1 MADSGNTGEL
11 IALALKRAGTRHLF
25 TLNGGH
31 IWPILTGATEH
42 GIHIVDVRHEQ
53 SAAFAAEG
61 WAKVTREC
69 GVAAVTAG
77 PGVTNAVTALAQAQS
92 GDSPVLVI
100 GGRAPVARWGM
111 GSLQEM
117 DHVAVVKTLTKQS
130 VTLGSPEDA
139 FACVLQL
146 MRTALS
152 RRTGPVFM
160 DIPIDVFFGAAD
172 LPEATEHLTADPGPP
187 VDPDAVR
194 RVAALIRDAQ
204 RPAVIAGGAVWW
216 AHAED
221 ELRRFVEAAH
231 LPTCVNGMAR
241 GMLPPGHPLF
251 FPRARGQALGQADLI
266 LVVGVPLDFRLNF
279 GQPPV
284 FADDA
289 KIVYVDVDD
298 HRKHRPAEVSILGD
312 VKAALA
318 GLAAAAGGTPERKG
332 WLEQLRK
339 AEGEARTRDKTMIE
353 SASSPVH
360 PARLIAEVN
369 RFADPDAI
377 IVGDGGDFV
386 SFAGRLIERK
396 TPGLWIDPGPFG
408 ALGSG
413 PAYAM
418 AAKLAHPDRQVI
430 LLSGDGAFGFSAM
443 EFDTLVRHKVPV
455 VCVIGNNG
463 IWALEKHPMQN
474 MLGLSIAADLAP
486 RTRYDL
492 VVEALGG
499 FGQLVDR
506 PEQIRPALERAFK
519 AGVPACINVIC
530 DPEAEYPR
538 SSVLM

>member
-11 IALALKRAGTRHLF
+11 IALALKRAGTSHLF

-42 GIHIVDVRHEQ
+42 GLRIVDVRHEQ

-92 GDSPVLVI
+92 GDSPMLVL

-117 DHVAVVKTLTKQS
+117 DHVAVVKTLTKQA
-130 VTLGSPEDA
+130 VTLESPDDA
-139 FACVLQL
+139 FACALQL
-146 MRTALS
+146 TRTALS

-160 DIPIDVFFGAAD
+160 DIPIDVLFGAAD
-172 LPEATEHLTADPGPP
+172 LPEATEHLTPDPGPP
-187 VDPDAVR
+187 PDPDAVR
-194 RVAALIRDAQ
+194 RVAGLIRDAQ

-231 LPTCVNGMAR
+231 LPTSVNGMAR
-241 GMLPPGHPLF
+241 GMLPPGHALF

-266 LVVGVPLDFRLNF
+266 LVIGVPLDFRLNF
-279 GQPPV
+279 GQSPV

-298 HRKHRPAEVSILGD
+298 HLKHRPAEVSILGD

-318 GLAAAAGGTPERKG
+318 ALAAAGDGTPEPHD
-332 WLEQLRK
+332 WLEQLKK
-339 AEGEARTRDKTMIE
+339 AEAEARARDRAMIE
-353 SASSPVH
+353 SDSAPVH

-386 SFAGRLIERK
+386 SFAGRLIERDK
-396 TPGLWIDPGPFG
+396 PGLWVDPGPFG

-443 EFDTLVRHKVPV
+443 EFDSLVRHKVPV

-474 MLGLSIAADLAP
+474 LLGLSIAADLAP
-486 RTRYDL
+486 RTRYDQ

-506 PEQIRPALERAFK
+506 PEQIRPALELAFK

-530 DPEAEYPR
+530 DPDAEYPR